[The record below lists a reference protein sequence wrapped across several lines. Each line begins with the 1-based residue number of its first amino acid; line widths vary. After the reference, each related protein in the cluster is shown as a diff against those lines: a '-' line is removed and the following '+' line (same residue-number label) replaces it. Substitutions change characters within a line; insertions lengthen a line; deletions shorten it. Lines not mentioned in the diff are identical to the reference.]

1 MAFNSKEEAS
11 MDDIFTMLKELEQQ
25 MLLLKQEIKELKAKK
40 KAHLT

>member
-1 MAFNSKEEAS
+1 

-25 MLLLKQEIKELKAKK
+25 MLLLKQEIEELKAKK

>member
-1 MAFNSKEEAS
+1 

-40 KAHLT
+40 KAQPT